1 MNGEGVEIIYPNKDK
16 MNFYL
21 FDDGNFKVNDPTLKQ
36 VNYNLRAE
44 LDLVKKGRFVMYLQV
59 FRFIF
64 DFLSLN
70 LSVRKNYYLTFIQ
83 KTK

>member
-1 MNGEGVEIIYPNKDK
+1 M
-16 MNFYL
+16 
-21 FDDGNFKVNDPTLKQ
+21 NDPLLRQ

-44 LDLVKKGRFVMYLQV
+44 LDLVKKGRFVMFMEV
-59 FRFIF
+59 FRFLF

-83 KTK
+83 KTKQFNEFFAEIGSKKKDLH